1 MSAPARL
8 AAPRTA
14 SPYKGLDHYG
24 EEDAPFF
31 FGRETECDLIV
42 ANILAARLTLL
53 YGRSGVGKSSL
64 LHAGV
69 VPSLRE
75 TPDLAVVIFRSWAG
89 DPAAGLAAAIG
100 AVAGFEPPAG
110 EHPLADA
117 IALCTERLG
126 CDLAIILDQFEE
138 YFVYHPEPDGEGTFE
153 TEFPRAVNQRE
164 FSVSFLVS
172 IREDALARLDRFKGR
187 IPSLFGNYLRMD
199 RLDRSEGREAI
210 VQPLREYGRRSGH
223 GERFDIEPALVETV
237 LDQVRVGNVSLA
249 ETGAGVVERAG
260 ARESRIEAPYLQL
273 VLTRLWDEED
283 AAGSH
288 VLRQV
293 TFKRLGGA
301 ERIVPEHLD
310 AAMAALSRDERNLAA
325 RVFRFLVTP
334 SGTKIAHR
342 AADLA
347 EYAEAPKEKVRSLL
361 ERLSGQQARI
371 LRGTGDGYEI
381 YHDVLAAPI
390 LDWRSRHLE
399 AAGARRRNRLIIASL
414 VSFVIVVILAV
425 VIGLAGSNAENA
437 TAVGIGVFFSLV
449 VYGALFYGLFRS
461 GVWWGRKHP
470 VPRPRWRRSGLGS

>member
-8 AAPRTA
+8 AATRTA

-24 EEDAPFF
+24 EADAPFF
-31 FGRETECDLIV
+31 YGRETECDLIV

-64 LHAGV
+64 LHADV
-69 VPSLRE
+69 VPRLRE

-100 AVAGFEPPAG
+100 AVAGFEPPAS
-110 EHPLADA
+110 EHPLADT

-126 CDLAIILDQFEE
+126 CDLAVILDQFEE
-138 YFVYHPEPDGEGTFE
+138 YFVYHPEPDGQGTFE
-153 TEFPRAVNQRE
+153 AEFPRAVNRRE
-164 FSVSFLVS
+164 FPASFLVS
-172 IREDALARLDRFKGR
+172 IREDALARLDRFKGQ
-187 IPSLFGNYLRMD
+187 IPSLFGNYLRID
-199 RLDRSEGREAI
+199 RLDRTAGREAI
-210 VQPLREYGRRSGH
+210 VRPLKEYERRFGH
-223 GERFDIEPALVETV
+223 GEHFDIEPELVESV

-249 ETGAGVVERAG
+249 ETGAGVVERAS

-273 VLTRLWDEED
+273 VLTRLWEEET

-288 VLRQV
+288 ILHQQ
-293 TFKRLGGA
+293 TLDRLGGA

-310 AAMAALSRDERNLAA
+310 AAMATLSPDERNLAA

-342 AADLA
+342 ASDLA
-347 EYAEAPKEKVRSLL
+347 EYAEAPEEKVEPLL
-361 ERLSGQQARI
+361 DRLSGYQARI

-390 LDWRSRHLE
+390 LDWRSRYLE
-399 AAGARRRNRLIIASL
+399 TIRVRRRNRILTIGL
-414 VSFVIVVILAV
+414 VTVVIFL
-425 VIGLAGSNAENA
+425 GLAI
-437 TAVGIGVFFSLV
+437 GIGVAARQPAAGAAVGV
-449 VYGALFYGLFRS
+449 VVLSSIVFYGAIGYLIFRF
-461 GVWWGRKHP
+461 GVRHGRRNP
-470 VPRPRWRRSGLGS
+470 